1 MWRSNVTR
9 EHLLQKISL
18 LAMLGPIRD
27 GSKIHT
33 LKTIDDTG
41 RSLTIEQ
48 EGEIID
54 NLAFLSYRRKNSRN
68 ITALCMQEDEDGQGM
83 LVRLAVN
90 GNAPAHI
97 ENGLQK
103 ICMAL
108 EEVAQRNNR
117 ESYDVEMF
125 FQKIIKLDLPRISAR
140 LRLGAKYPIDK
151 SHAMK
156 LHRVLHQHSLTQIEP
171 TGLAALQEK
180 SNAFLDLYRQLKLC
194 SASQRKEKEEKREEE
209 ERGHTESPSAMWD
222 VMTQLLK
229 LAHELGQSRSLAAAL
244 YQSLLDTVEK
254 DALLD
259 WLRKLGQY
267 YKASHKLV
275 LAARRKWRLFQQIRI
290 ETFQVEVPNEV
301 RLPSRPGSALPLIQS
316 LRDSTDVAKLL
327 QRFRGSESRAD
338 TALLQRL
345 DRTRPSIKVHAEIKL
360 LFYYESH
367 PEIKKPRV
375 ICANKDACYL
385 CDLFFKVHGQFQV
398 LRTFGKLNER
408 WILPDWLNDLPE
420 DRISFLKA
428 TIEEFSSC
436 LDSLIIRILRH
447 RERRPD
453 PMESTLCLSARWSNS
468 TLGKLT
474 FLQGLRGKERP
485 STTAIQ
491 SSSSHP
497 SQHIETQRSSGATSP
512 SGSYSSVFIA
522 KHYLPSETRFSEFEV
537 LRPGAT
543 VEKRLGVDRSFLLT
557 IEKFCVILS
566 FNAAVDVSCSEG
578 EELRAHVHLLSS
590 EEKVDPDN
598 VPQDVTPLK
607 GIQEGT
613 ELTIECGE
621 KRSQQ
626 IFYVSWRN
634 EVIAIYYSC
643 RDG

>member
-33 LKTIDDTG
+33 LKEIDGTG

-48 EGEIID
+48 EGEIVD
-54 NLAFLSYRRKNSRN
+54 NLAFLSYRRKSCRN
-68 ITALCMQEDEDGQGM
+68 ITALCMQEDEDGEGM

-90 GNAPAHI
+90 GDALSHI
-97 ENGLQK
+97 EDGLQQ

-108 EEVAQRNNR
+108 EKVAQRNNP

-125 FQKIIKLDLPRISAR
+125 FREVIELDLPRISER
-140 LRLGAKYPIDK
+140 LRLGGKYPIDK
-151 SHAMK
+151 SHAVK
-156 LHRVLHQHSLTQIEP
+156 LRRVLHQYSLTQIK
-171 TGLAALQEK
+171 TTRLAALQEK
-180 SNAFLDLYRQLKLC
+180 SNAFLNLYRQLKFS
-194 SASQRKEKEEKREEE
+194 SASQLR
-209 ERGHTESPSAMWD
+209 SAMWD
-222 VMTQLLK
+222 VMKQLLK
-229 LAHELGQSRSLAAAL
+229 LSHELGQSRSLAAAL
-244 YQSLLDTVEK
+244 DQSLFDTVEK
-254 DALLD
+254 DTLLD

-267 YKASHKLV
+267 YKASLKLV
-275 LAARRKWRLFQQIRI
+275 LAARRKWRLFQRIRVV
-290 ETFQVEVPNEV
+290 TFQVEVPNEV
-301 RLPSRPGSALPLIQS
+301 RLPSRPGSALPLIRS
-316 LRDSTDVAKLL
+316 LRESTDAAKLL

-345 DRTRPSIKVHAEIKL
+345 DGTRPSIKVHAEMKL

-367 PEIKKPRV
+367 PEITRPRV

-385 CDLFFKVHGQFQV
+385 CDLFFRVHGQFQV

-420 DRISFLKA
+420 DRIPFLKA

-447 RERRPD
+447 HERRPD
-453 PMESTLCLSARWSNS
+453 PMESALCLSARWSNS

-474 FLQGLRGKERP
+474 FLQGLRGKERAS
-485 STTAIQ
+485 STAAQ
-491 SSSSHP
+491 NSSSHS
-497 SQHIETQRSSGATSP
+497 SQHIETQRSSGATSL
-512 SGSYSSVFIA
+512 SGSCSSVLVA
-522 KHYLPSETRFSEFEV
+522 KHSLPSETRFSECEI

-543 VEKRLGVDRSFLLT
+543 VEKRLGADRSFLLT
-557 IEKFCVILS
+557 VEKCCVILS
-566 FNAAVDVSCSEG
+566 FNAAVDVSSSEG
-578 EELRAHVHLLSS
+578 EQLRANVHLLSS
-590 EEKVDPDN
+590 EEKVDPNN

-607 GIQEGT
+607 GIQGGT
-613 ELTIECGE
+613 ELTIEYGE

-626 IFYVSWRN
+626 IFYVSWRS
-634 EVIAIYYSC
+634 EVIAIYYT
-643 RDG
+643 

>member
-33 LKTIDDTG
+33 LKTIDDIHDTG

-54 NLAFLSYRRKNSRN
+54 NLAFLSYRRKNCRN
-68 ITALCMQEDEDGQGM
+68 ITALCMQEDEDGEGM

-90 GNAPAHI
+90 GDAPAHI

-125 FQKIIKLDLPRISAR
+125 FQEIIKLDLPRISAR
-140 LRLGAKYPIDK
+140 LKLGAKYSIDK
-151 SHAMK
+151 SRAVK

-171 TGLAALQEK
+171 IGLAALQEK
-180 SNAFLDLYRQLKLC
+180 SNAFLDLYRQLKFS
-194 SASQRKEKEEKREEE
+194 SASQ
-209 ERGHTESPSAMWD
+209 SPSAMWD

-244 YQSLLDTVEK
+244 DQPLLDTVEK

-275 LAARRKWRLFQQIRI
+275 LAARRKWRLFQQIRV

-420 DRISFLKA
+420 DRLSFLKA

-468 TLGKLT
+468 TIGKLT

-497 SQHIETQRSSGATSP
+497 SQNIETRRSSGATSP
-512 SGSYSSVFIA
+512 SGSCSSVFIA
-522 KHYLPSETRFSEFEV
+522 KHYLPSETRFSECEV

-557 IEKFCVILS
+557 VEKCCVILS

-590 EEKVDPDN
+590 EEKVDSDN

-634 EVIAIYYSC
+634 EVIAIYYTC
-643 RDG
+643 RHG